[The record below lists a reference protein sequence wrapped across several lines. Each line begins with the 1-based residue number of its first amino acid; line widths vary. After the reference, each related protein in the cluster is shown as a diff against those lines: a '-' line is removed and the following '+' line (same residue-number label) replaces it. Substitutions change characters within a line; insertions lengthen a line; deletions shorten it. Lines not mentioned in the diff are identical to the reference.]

1 MTQHQ
6 PIKQHLI
13 DPEICIRCHTCEEAC
28 SIGAITHN
36 EDNVVVDA
44 SICNFCMDCI
54 APCPTGSIDNWRI
67 VTEAYSVEEQL
78 EWMELPEQGE
88 VDAGEGD
95 EDDVVARLLE
105 EAHAGAGGAAFA
117 PASAATPAV
126 NLFTKESP
134 AIAKVQGNYR
144 LTAAEADSDTR
155 HIILDLGAHAF
166 PVLEGQT
173 VGIIPPGTDGS
184 GQPHALR
191 LYSVSSPRDGEREA
205 TNNLSLTVKRD
216 EGGIASNYLCNL
228 AKGEEVTLVG
238 PFGNSFLI
246 PDDPDTRLLMICTG
260 TGSAPFRA
268 FTMRR
273 QREGIKG
280 GSMTMFFGARS
291 KGELP
296 YFGPLGKIPQE
307 ILTSHLVFSREDEK
321 EYVQDRMRTAAE
333 EVINI
338 LKDPKGYVYICGL
351 KAMESGVEQALHDIA
366 AIADLDWEH
375 IRSSFRQEGRYHVE
389 TY

>member
-144 LTAAEADSDTR
+144 LTAAEADSDTPAALFSVLTTRWRAGGNQQPFLDSQAGRRR
-155 HIILDLGAHAF
+155 H
-166 PVLEGQT
+166 
-173 VGIIPPGTDGS
+173 
-184 GQPHALR
+184 
-191 LYSVSSPRDGEREA
+191 
-205 TNNLSLTVKRD
+205 SL
-216 EGGIASNYLCNL
+216 
-228 AKGEEVTLVG
+228 
-238 PFGNSFLI
+238 
-246 PDDPDTRLLMICTG
+246 
-260 TGSAPFRA
+260 
-268 FTMRR
+268 
-273 QREGIKG
+273 
-280 GSMTMFFGARS
+280 
-291 KGELP
+291 ELP
-296 YFGPLGKIPQE
+296 LQSCQRRRGHTCRTLWK
-307 ILTSHLVFSREDEK
+307 LVP
-321 EYVQDRMRTAAE
+321 
-333 EVINI
+333 
-338 LKDPKGYVYICGL
+338 DP
-351 KAMESGVEQALHDIA
+351 
-366 AIADLDWEH
+366 
-375 IRSSFRQEGRYHVE
+375 R
-389 TY
+389 